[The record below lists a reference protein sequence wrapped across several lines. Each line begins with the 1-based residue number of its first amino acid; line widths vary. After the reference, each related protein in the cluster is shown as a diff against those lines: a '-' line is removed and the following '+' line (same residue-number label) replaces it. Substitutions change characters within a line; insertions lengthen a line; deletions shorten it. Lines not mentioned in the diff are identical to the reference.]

1 MRKTRLAVGGRG
13 VAAGFV
19 AAALLLAGP
28 GRAAVEVSPDTHLAI
43 GGEVLGP
50 NESGEDDLA
59 GTVTFTGVDLPLPDG
74 VHLDALTRYP
84 EGDALFST
92 DVSVDLGRGLV
103 LGPADLLRV
112 PIADPPVVV
121 FSGSAAGVPAGAN
134 LDAVALEPGGDLLIS
149 FDVTV
154 SLGGQTYDDED
165 LIRIE
170 QPAGTP
176 SPAFDGSAEG
186 VPAPL
191 DLDAVSV
198 LDDGRLALSFD
209 ITGVVD
215 GIPVDDEDLIAWDP
229 ATGTF
234 APYYDGSVQYAAWQ
248 PSDLEAA
255 HVPGDR
261 DGDGIRDDLD
271 NCIFVFNPDQADVN
285 AAEDDDSSRNGTQHY
300 GDACDVD
307 LDNDGTVGTS
317 DFFGVFRPCLGE
329 DPTQNPAC
337 APADL
342 DGDGIIGTADFF
354 ARLRPALG
362 STPGPGITE
371 P

>member
-1 MRKTRLAVGGRG
+1 MGGRRQILG
-13 VAAGFV
+13 RQIAVAVVAG
-19 AAALLLAGP
+19 ALLLAGA

-43 GGEVLGP
+43 GGEVLAP
-50 NESGEDDLA
+50 SESGEDDLA
-59 GTVTFTGVDLPLPDG
+59 GTVTFTGVDVLLPDG

-84 EGDALFST
+84 GGDALFST
-92 DVSVDLGRGLV
+92 DVTADLGGGLV
-103 LGPADLLRV
+103 IGPADLLRV
-112 PIADPPVVV
+112 PAADPPTVV
-121 FSGSAAGVPAGAN
+121 FSGASAGIPAGAN
-134 LDAVALEPGGDLLIS
+134 LDAVALDGDGHLLVS

-154 SLGGQTYDDED
+154 SLGGTTYDDED

-170 QPAGTP
+170 QPSGTP

-186 VPAPL
+186 VPGAL

-209 ITGVVD
+209 ITGSVD
-215 GIPVDDEDLIAWDP
+215 GIAVDDEDLVAWDP
-229 ATGTF
+229 ATGDF
-234 APYYDGSVQYAAWQ
+234 ALYYDGSAQYAAWQ

-261 DGDGIRDDLD
+261 DGDGIPDHRD
-271 NCIFVFNPDQADVN
+271 NCLLVPNPDQADIN
-285 AAEDDDSSRNGTQHY
+285 AAEDDDSSQSGIQHY

-307 LDNDGTVGTS
+307 LDDDGTVGPS
-317 DFFGVFRPCLGE
+317 DFFGVFRPCLGVDPVG
-329 DPTQNPAC
+329 DPTC
-337 APADL
+337 ALADL

-362 STPGPGITE
+362 SDPGPGITE
-371 P
+371 

>member
-1 MRKTRLAVGGRG
+1 MRRTWQLAGWGIG
-13 VAAGFV
+13 LGILG
-19 AAALLLAGP
+19 AALLLAGP

-43 GGEVLGP
+43 GGEVLAP

-59 GTVTFTGVDLPLPDG
+59 GTVTFTGVDVPLPDG

-92 DVSVDLGRGLV
+92 DVTVDVGGLV
-103 LGPADLLRV
+103 IGPADLLRV

-121 FSGSAAGVPAGAN
+121 FSASAAGIPAGTN
-134 LDAVALEPGGDLLIS
+134 LDAVALDRDGNLLVS
-149 FDVTV
+149 FDTTV
-154 SLGGQTYDDED
+154 SLGGTAYDDED

-170 QPAGTP
+170 QPSGTP
-176 SPAFDGSAEG
+176 SLAFDGSAEG
-186 VPAPL
+186 IPGSA
-191 DLDAVSV
+191 DLDSVSV

-209 ITGVVD
+209 ITVGLATLTL
-215 GIPVDDEDLIAWDP
+215 DDEDLVAWDP
-229 ATGTF
+229 ATGAF
-234 APYYDGSVQYAAWQ
+234 SLLYDGSAQYAAWQ

-261 DGDGIRDDLD
+261 DGDGIRDDRD
-271 NCIFVFNPDQADVN
+271 NCILVPNPDQADVN
-285 AAEDDDSSRNGTQHY
+285 ASEDDDSSRNGTQHY

-307 LDNDGTVGTS
+307 LDNDGTVGPS
-317 DFFGVFRPCLGE
+317 DFFGVFRPCLGA
-329 DPTQNPAC
+329 DPASDPAC

-362 STPGPGITE
+362 STPGPGVTE
-371 P
+371 